1 MQREPIIKKFIKG
14 FGYMF
19 FGNIL
24 SGIMVISTAPFISV
38 WFVSLVA
45 QLLTFLIYTSL
56 MFTAGFRDGQREC
69 QLLKNH
75 RVESV
80 PKYTWIVLGLI
91 LWAIMCIPIVILM
104 LGMNGVLTIT
114 GEYMFIYRFICGTA
128 APLIYIGEL
137 TAAGVAE
144 YPLWLPIASMAV
156 YLISTPL
163 AAHIGYRFGIDEDK
177 QRSFM
182 YDKK

>member
-1 MQREPIIKKFIKG
+1 ML
-14 FGYMF
+14 

-38 WFVSLVA
+38 WFISLVA

-80 PKYTWIVLGLI
+80 PKYTWLI
-91 LWAIMCIPIVILM
+91 LGGALWLIMCVPIVVLM
-104 LGMNGVLTIT
+104 LGMNGTLMLT
-114 GEYMFIYRFICGTA
+114 GEYMFIYRFICGAVT
-128 APLIYIGEL
+128 PLIYVGGL
-137 TAAGVAE
+137 TEAGLAE
-144 YPLWLPIASMAV
+144 YPLWLPLASMGI
-156 YLISTPL
+156 YLISTPV
-163 AAHIGYRFGIDEDK
+163 AAHIGYRFGLDENK
-177 QRSFM
+177 QRSLM
-182 YDKK
+182 YEKK